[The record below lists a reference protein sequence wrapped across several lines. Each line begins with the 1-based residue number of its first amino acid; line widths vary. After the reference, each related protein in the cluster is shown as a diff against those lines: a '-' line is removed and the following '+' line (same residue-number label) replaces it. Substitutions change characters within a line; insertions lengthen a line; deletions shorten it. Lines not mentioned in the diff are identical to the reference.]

1 MEHAETQPI
10 NNLNSGVHLVQFKT
24 VYKQKISAPFIQR
37 VDEREQTL
45 TAEIKRWHSET
56 VSAFAERRD
65 QLEAIRKD
73 AEGAFRE
80 HKDSVAATTASFRF
94 GIVLK
99 KKLIQLQCIAVSQ
112 NIFHMLQDHF

>member
-10 NNLNSGVHLVQFKT
+10 NNLNSGGHWSPCTVQNCP
-24 VYKQKISAPFIQR
+24 QAKISAPFIQR

-80 HKDSVAATTASFRF
+80 HKDSVAATAASFRF

-99 KKLIQLQCIAVSQ
+99 KK
-112 NIFHMLQDHF
+112 

>member
-24 VYKQKISAPFIQR
+24 APFIQR

-80 HKDSVAATTASFRF
+80 HKDSVAATAASFRF

-99 KKLIQLQCIAVSQ
+99 KK
-112 NIFHMLQDHF
+112 

>member
-1 MEHAETQPI
+1 MTEAAGQ
-10 NNLNSGVHLVQFKT
+10 
-24 VYKQKISAPFIQR
+24 KQERSLADARKMYGALLDRIDGEKSEIDHQIKR

-80 HKDSVAATTASFRF
+80 HKDSVAATAASFRSD
-94 GIVLK
+94 
-99 KKLIQLQCIAVSQ
+99 CTPVS
-112 NIFHMLQDHF
+112 

>member
-1 MEHAETQPI
+1 MFLPFCPVTTYLSSLYLQHAI
-10 NNLNSGVHLVQFKT
+10 
-24 VYKQKISAPFIQR
+24 IIQR

-80 HKDSVAATTASFRF
+80 HKDSVAASAASFRF

-99 KKLIQLQCIAVSQ
+99 KK
-112 NIFHMLQDHF
+112 

>member
-1 MEHAETQPI
+1 MSQQEVFFTILPGHPVPI
-10 NNLNSGVHLVQFKT
+10 IT
-24 VYKQKISAPFIQR
+24 VSATCNIIQR

-80 HKDSVAATTASFRF
+80 HKDSVAATAASFRF

-99 KKLIQLQCIAVSQ
+99 KK
-112 NIFHMLQDHF
+112 